1 MSTRARATSMR
12 AIRHGQQRTQLAR
25 ILQWLYGAGE
35 QGIAVPDLTPGNGFL
50 FQDSAGTT
58 PVTAY
63 EQPVGRIVDRS
74 GRGNDIIQATS
85 TKRPT
90 LSARYN
96 LLTYSEQFDNAAWSK
111 SGSTVTQNAGTA
123 PGGALTAD
131 KLVEN
136 TNNGVHQ
143 VSQTV
148 TMPSGATRFTVRAKA
163 AERSVLDIELTDNT
177 TGSIGYRFNLSAVSA
192 VVIGSGSG
200 TSWTSISGSIQSLG
214 DGWCLCTII
223 GTRGAGTQTA
233 PVMRI
238 NNGSSASYLGDGTSG
253 ILVWGA
259 DLRLT
264 IDTIGQP
271 AYQRVGASNDYD
283 TAGFYP
289 YLAFDGTDDSMATA
303 ASVDFTGTDKMTVF
317 AGVTKL
323 SDAAIGIVMEFTSNA
338 TGFNGTFWMLSG
350 KNTGASPDWGALS
363 RGTSTAIAETAGGY
377 AAPASSV
384 LAMQSNI
391 AADTLSL
398 RVNGISAATSASDQ
412 GTGNYNNA
420 TVFLGARNNASLFFN
435 GRMYPFFIRGAA
447 TDAGLIAQVEQYI
460 RARMPVNF

>member
-163 AERSVLDIELTDNT
+163 A
-177 TGSIGYRFNLSAVSA
+177 
-192 VVIGSGSG
+192 
-200 TSWTSISGSIQSLG
+200 
-214 DGWCLCTII
+214 
-223 GTRGAGTQTA
+223 
-233 PVMRI
+233 
-238 NNGSSASYLGDGTSG
+238 
-253 ILVWGA
+253 
-259 DLRLT
+259 
-264 IDTIGQP
+264 
-271 AYQRVGASNDYD
+271 
-283 TAGFYP
+283 
-289 YLAFDGTDDSMATA
+289 
-303 ASVDFTGTDKMTVF
+303 
-317 AGVTKL
+317 
-323 SDAAIGIVMEFTSNA
+323 
-338 TGFNGTFWMLSG
+338 
-350 KNTGASPDWGALS
+350 
-363 RGTSTAIAETAGGY
+363 
-377 AAPASSV
+377 
-384 LAMQSNI
+384 
-391 AADTLSL
+391 
-398 RVNGISAATSASDQ
+398 
-412 GTGNYNNA
+412 
-420 TVFLGARNNASLFFN
+420 
-435 GRMYPFFIRGAA
+435 
-447 TDAGLIAQVEQYI
+447 
-460 RARMPVNF
+460 